1 MLQSWLALVQLAG
14 LQGSQ
19 SVFTEPLAGLVAPGR
34 GGSGGAGQW
43 PRSLAPG
50 ARPGHRARPGQ
61 SQATPPG
68 HRPAATCSWPPVAS
82 FHDEF
87 TMFSRTVKFS
97 PKTNGFSK
105 CIPQ

>member
-50 ARPGHRARPGQ
+50 ARPGHRAMPGQ
-61 SQATPPG
+61 SQADPPAMPCR
-68 HRPAATCSWPPVAS
+68 HLQLATS
-82 FHDEF
+82 
-87 TMFSRTVKFS
+87 
-97 PKTNGFSK
+97 GL
-105 CIPQ
+105 IPR